1 MSWVDVGLT
10 VGFLASVAFIAY
22 VWLKN
27 RELARTIMEEKNEIL
42 ERVIPVVEAVI
53 PILPP
58 DKQPVVREAADAL
71 KAIVEID
78 RALMQVPLSQ
88 LYRAWRRLRF
98 EKLK

>member
-1 MSWVDVGLT
+1 MSWVDIGLT

-22 VWLKN
+22 MWLKN
-27 RELARTIMEEKNEIL
+27 REMARTIMEEKNEIL

-58 DKQPVVREAADAL
+58 DKQPAAQEAVEAL

-78 RALMQVPLSQ
+78 KALLQAPLSK
-88 LYRAWRRLRF
+88 LYRTWRRLRF
-98 EKLK
+98 ERL

>member
-1 MSWVDVGLT
+1 MSWVDVGLAA
-10 VGFLASVAFIAY
+10 GFLASVAFIAY

-27 RELARTIMEEKNEIL
+27 RELARTIMEEKNAIL
-42 ERVIPVVEAVI
+42 EKVIPVVEAVI

-88 LYRAWRRLRF
+88 LYKAWRRLRF